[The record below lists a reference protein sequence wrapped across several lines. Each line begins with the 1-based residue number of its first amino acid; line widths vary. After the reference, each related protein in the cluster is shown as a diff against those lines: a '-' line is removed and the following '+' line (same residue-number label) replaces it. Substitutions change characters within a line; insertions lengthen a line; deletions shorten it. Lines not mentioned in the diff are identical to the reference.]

1 MDIFTPE
8 DMIRY
13 LYNETS
19 AEETAAISLALETDW
34 SLREKF
40 EILKDSI
47 KSLDKIHR
55 SPRPKAIE
63 SILRYAGVTKVVEQ
77 D

>member
-34 SLREKF
+34 SLKEKF
-40 EILKDSI
+40 EILKRSI
-47 KSLDKIHR
+47 ESLDRIQR
-55 SPRPKAIE
+55 SPRAKAIE
-63 SILRYAGVTKVVEQ
+63 SILRYAGVNKAVEQ